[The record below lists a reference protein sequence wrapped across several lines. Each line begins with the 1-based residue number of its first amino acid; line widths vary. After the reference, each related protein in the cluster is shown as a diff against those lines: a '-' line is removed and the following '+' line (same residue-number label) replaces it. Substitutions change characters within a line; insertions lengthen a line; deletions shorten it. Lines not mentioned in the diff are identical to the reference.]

1 MIYQCGAYTVE
12 SSNESKIFF
21 PPKITKGNLIDY
33 YYQIAPLMLVHIK
46 DRPLTM
52 QRYPDGINGDS
63 FFHKDTP
70 AYFPEYI
77 KRIPVPKSDGGQTA
91 YTIAENEATIVY
103 LANQGCITI
112 HQWLS
117 KADKLHYPDRMIF
130 DLDPSVPGFEQI
142 RTAAFELKEL
152 LEREHLTC
160 YVLLTG
166 SRGVHVVVAIKRQY
180 PFETVKKYAQYF
192 ADIMVEKNPEK
203 YTTEL
208 RKEKRGK
215 KIFIDTH
222 RINFGAT
229 AVAPYSVRAR
239 PHAPVATPITWEELA
254 HKKIVSN
261 TFTIDTI
268 FKLLDKRGDA
278 WLI

>member
-1 MIYQCGAYTVE
+1 MLYKCGKYTVE
-12 SSNESKIFF
+12 STKDEKIFF
-21 PPKITKGNLIDY
+21 PPKITKGAMVEY
-33 YYQIAPLMLVHIK
+33 YYRISSLMLAHIK
-46 DRPLTM
+46 HRPLTM
-52 QRYPDGINGDS
+52 QRYPDGIEGEN

-70 AYFPEYI
+70 VYFPDYI
-77 KRIPVPKSDGGQTA
+77 KRLSVPKSDGGETA
-91 YTIAENEATIVY
+91 YTIAENEATLVY

-117 KADKLHYPDRMIF
+117 KADKLYFPDRMIF

-142 RTAAFELKEL
+142 RKAAFEFKEL
-152 LEREHLTC
+152 LESENLTP
-160 YVLLTG
+160 YVMLTG
-166 SRGVHVVVAIKRQY
+166 SRGVHVVVPIKRTY
-180 PFETVKKYAQYF
+180 DFETVKHYAQQF
-192 ADIMVEKNPEK
+192 AEQMVQKNPDK

-208 RKEKRGK
+208 RKDKRGK

-239 PHAPVATPITWEELA
+239 PRAPVATPLTWQELEN
-254 HKKIVSN
+254 KKIVSD

-278 WLI
+278 WLS